1 MKEAAKL
8 GLAVAVHAE
17 NQELTSALA
26 RRATGRGVRDFL
38 CSRPMVAELDAIQRA
53 LLFAGEARVRLHIVH
68 ISSGRGVAMAADA
81 RARGVDVSI
90 ETCAHYLWF
99 TEEDV
104 ERLGAVAK
112 CAPPIR
118 PAADGEAL
126 WDELVR
132 GRVDIVSSDH
142 SPTEPAMKRGDFMAA
157 WGGIAGVQSTLPVL
171 LDRGHHARGLPLTR
185 IAELVAGEPAR
196 RFQIARRG
204 SLAVGHEAD
213 LVLVDPGATFTLEET
228 DLHQR
233 HKTSPYVGGSFRGK
247 VRRTIRRGET
257 IFLDG
262 EITATTRGQLVRPRP
277 A

>member
-1 MKEAAKL
+1 
-8 GLAVAVHAE
+8 V
-17 NQELTSALA
+17 
-26 RRATGRGVRDFL
+26 
-38 CSRPMVAELDAIQRA
+38 VAELDAIQRA
-53 LLFAGEARVRLHIVH
+53 LLFAGEAGARLHIVH
-68 ISSGRGVAMAADA
+68 ISSGRGVAMAAEA

-118 PAADGEAL
+118 PAADREAL

-132 GRVDIVSSDH
+132 GRVDIVASDH
-142 SPTEPAMKRGDFMAA
+142 SPTEPSKKRGDFMSA
-157 WGGIAGVQSTLPVL
+157 WGGIAGVQSTLSVL
-171 LDRGHHARGLPLTR
+171 LDRGHHARGLSLTR
-185 IAELVAGEPAR
+185 IAELVAREPAR

-204 SLAVGHEAD
+204 SLAVGNEAD
-213 LVLVDPGATFTLEET
+213 LVLIDPAATFTLKEE

-233 HKTSPYVGGSFRGK
+233 HKASPYIGASFRGT

-262 EITATTRGQLVRPRP
+262 QITAKTKGRLVRPR
-277 A
+277 AG